1 VSLLSIDA
9 LKVSSNGTPLLDSV
23 SLDVAAGEVLGVA
36 GESGSGKTM
45 TALAVAGLLP
55 TGTDVSGEI
64 LFDGASLIGAS
75 EEDYCRIRGRDIGMV
90 FQEPMTALNP
100 LMTIGEQVAEPAR
113 IHRGL
118 SRRQAMQLAR
128 ETLDRV
134 GLPAGQFAL
143 DRYPH
148 SLSGGQRQ
156 RVAIAMAI
164 LLRPRLLIADEP
176 TTALDVTTQ
185 AAILALLR
193 RLVREEGMALMF
205 VTHDLAVISQMADRV
220 AVMQAGRVVE
230 QGPVSEVFGDAQH
243 AYTRKLLEHTTH
255 VPRRQRRRGAG
266 TEPVLA
272 ASNVVRRYPGR
283 AGLLS
288 DRAGVTAVDDVS
300 LSVFE
305 HEIVGLV
312 GESGCGK
319 STLLRTL
326 LGLDPAQGGEVRV
339 FGQPF
344 PAPEPQA
351 MRRLRQRIQV
361 VFQDPYATFDP
372 RWRVRDLIAENFHLL
387 DEPLMPGDA
396 KKRVEQM
403 LERVGLAASDADKY
417 PHEFSGGQR
426 QRIAIARALITEPAI
441 IALDEAVSALD
452 VSIRAHML
460 DLLAELSDRLGVA
473 YLFVTHDLSVVRA
486 IADRVLVMKAGRIVE
501 SGPTGQIFD
510 SPQDPY
516 TRSLLEA
523 VPVFDRAIET
533 TST

>member
-1 VSLLSIDA
+1 VTLLSIDT
-9 LKVSSNGTPLLDSV
+9 LSLDIHGAPILDNV
-23 SLDVAAGEVLGVA
+23 SLAVDAGEVLGIA

-55 TGTDVSGEI
+55 SGAGMSGEI
-64 LFDGASLIGAS
+64 LFDGSSLIGAS
-75 EEDYCRIRGRDIGMV
+75 EADYCRIRGRDIGIV

-118 SRRQAMQLAR
+118 SRREAMRLAR

-134 GLPAGQFAL
+134 GLPADRFAL

-156 RVAIAMAI
+156 RVAIAMAV

-185 AAILALLR
+185 AGILDLLD
-193 RLVREEGMALMF
+193 RLVREEGMATIF
-205 VTHDLAVISQMADRV
+205 VTHDLAVLSGLADRV

-230 QGPVSEVFGDAQH
+230 QGPVDEVFGDPQH
-243 AYTRKLLEHTTH
+243 DYTRKLIDNTTLAS
-255 VPRRQRRRGAG
+255 RRRDRHVAG

-272 ASNVVRRYPGR
+272 ASHVVRRYP
-283 AGLLS
+283 AGGGLMRRRES
-288 DRAGVTAVDDVS
+288 VTAVDGVS

-305 HEIVGLV
+305 KEVVGLV

-326 LGLDPAQGGEVRV
+326 LGLDTAQDGEVRV

-344 PAPEPQA
+344 PAPDRQE
-351 MRRLRQRIQV
+351 MRRQRQRIQV

-372 RWRVRDLIAENFHLL
+372 RWRVRDLVAENLHLL
-387 DEPLMPGDA
+387 DAPLTPDESQ
-396 KKRVEQM
+396 KRVEQM
-403 LERVGLAASDADKY
+403 LEQVGLSASDAAKF

-452 VSIRAHML
+452 VTIRAQIL
-460 DLLAELSDRLGVA
+460 DLLAALSDRLGVA
-473 YLFVTHDLSVVRA
+473 LLFVSHDLSVIRA
-486 IADRVLVMKAGRIVE
+486 IADRVLVMKAGRIIE
-501 SGPTGQIFD
+501 SGPTEELFD
-510 SPQDPY
+510 NPREPY
-516 TRSLLEA
+516 TRSLLDA
-523 VPVFDRAIET
+523 VPVFGQASQAA
-533 TST
+533 ST